1 MKIKGL
7 LAKRM
12 RRVVLGLILTLVASA
27 ETLEPFRTH
36 LTETIDRAVYD
47 TQQRLQRVSQD
58 DRIVIIDID
67 ERSLSEQGRWP
78 WSRSLIAQ
86 LVDKTIVTG
95 QAKVLSF
102 DVLFAE
108 AQEDSDLKLVDRL
121 LADPQFQTVNKSLAQ
136 LRGGIDPD
144 TQLTTML
151 KDKPVVLGY
160 YFTSDREGYKS
171 GSLPAPVMQ
180 AQALAQQGWKM
191 LSWTGYG
198 ANLPIINAASPN
210 AGFFSPRV
218 DDDGLVRELPLLSE
232 YNGQVYESLVS
243 ATLRLYLNNAS
254 LEFTSLGVAYRDGN
268 KVLDV
273 PLTPEL
279 TALIPF
285 AGVGGPKSG
294 RFKYI
299 SATDVLKGRVPV
311 DVFKGKIA
319 IVGTST
325 LGLTDLRATPVSAS
339 FPGVETHAAL
349 LAGAL
354 NNSLK
359 TRPVAGH
366 AVMAAAIAVVGV
378 LMSFVLPTMG
388 VIGVVAVTFLGL
400 STILAWH
407 MMAAVQMGAIFP
419 IGSALLLMLSL
430 MLINIVAGY
439 FVEGRSRRAVL
450 DRFGQYVSPA
460 LVAQMASDPKNFR
473 VDGQNKELTI
483 LFADI
488 RGFTPMAESM
498 DPQVLREYLNRFLSG
513 MTDVIH
519 RHEGTVDKY
528 MGDAVMAFWGAPIDD
543 AAHADHA
550 VAAGFAMLKEVE
562 NINAEFKER
571 GWPLLQIGIGINSGM
586 VRVGD
591 MGSSARRAYTVIG
604 DAVNVAARLESLTK
618 TLKRPIALGAQTKA
632 LATSFECRSLGSFP
646 IAGKQAQV
654 EVFEPCHGPALSVKA
669 FQQPTFEIDQRTD
682 SHLPVSHA
690 SKAV

>member
-12 RRVVLGLILTLVASA
+12 RRVVLGLILTLIASA
-27 ETLEPFRTH
+27 ETLEPFRNR

-47 TQQRLQRVSQD
+47 TQQRLQRVRQD

-121 LADPQFQTVNKSLAQ
+121 LADPQFQTVNKPLAQ
-136 LRGGIDPD
+136 LRSGIDPD
-144 TQLTTML
+144 TQLTNML

-171 GSLPAPVMQ
+171 GSLPAPVMD

-218 DDDGLVRELPLLSE
+218 DNDGLVRELPLLSE

-268 KVLDV
+268 QVLDV

-299 SATDVLKGRVPV
+299 SATDVLKGRVSA
-311 DVFKGKIA
+311 DVFKSKIA

-366 AVMAAAIAVVGV
+366 AVMAFTIAVVGV

-407 MMAAVQMGAIFP
+407 MMAAVQMGSIFP
-419 IGSALLLMLSL
+419 IGGALVLMLSL

-488 RGFTPMAESM
+488 RGFTPLAESM
-498 DPQVLREYLNRFLSG
+498 EPQVLREYLNRFLSG

-562 NINAEFKER
+562 NINLEFKER

-654 EVFEPCHGPALSVKA
+654 EVFEPCHGAAQTSKVSDQLAV
-669 FQQPTFEIDQRTD
+669 QIDQ
-682 SHLPVSHA
+682 SASNNLPGNCTS
-690 SKAV
+690 SAV